1 MSTQGRSDR
10 GYKSARQIE
19 GEADQS
25 RARIEALLDQIQARF
40 SPGQL
45 MEQAQSYLKS
55 GPGEFGSNLGGIIKN
70 NPVPV
75 ALAGIGLSWL
85 ALAGSQHQS
94 RPDHGA
100 NGFDT
105 RRVAD
110 EGDLERQSYPDLEPR
125 PARGVAVFPDVGD
138 GRVEG
143 GEDRGLDFAARSK
156 ATGES
161 AQRLTQDVGQ
171 RLGDAGGQVRR
182 QAGRV
187 QDEASRGARQAKDSF
202 LRLLTEQPLVVAG
215 IGVALGAL
223 LGAALPSTAQEDE
236 VMGEASDGL
245 KREAQDFGREQMQ
258 TAQTAIA
265 EKVDEAGA
273 SQPDGQQA

>member
-10 GYKSARQIE
+10 GSKSARQIE

-85 ALAGSQHQS
+85 ALAGSQHRS

-110 EGDLERQSYPDLEPR
+110 EDDLERQSYPDLEPR

-143 GEDRGLDFAARSK
+143 GEDRGLDLAARSK

-161 AQRLTQDVGQ
+161 AQRLAQDVGQ

-187 QDEASRGARQAKDSF
+187 QDGASRGARQAKDGF

-245 KREAQDFGREQMQ
+245 KREAEAVGREQMQ
-258 TAQTAIA
+258 TVQTAIA